1 MSAMVR
7 LFVRSKVEEP
17 NHHLGMFLYYDE
29 SNETDIE
36 WISDPASFAN
46 IDQNNGT
53 RAMLYT
59 NQGPNGNE
67 DATTVSGV
75 AARDATSRVHE
86 YRLDWTP
93 SETRFYLDGQLQQT
107 IRQSVSACWSA
118 QGDDDTHCLNLL
130 TCYLNCRFPR
140 LEASGFGTIGCKSSL
155 SIRPCGMIWT
165 DTFI

>member
-1 MSAMVR
+1 MRGYSHTTFA
-7 LFVRSKVEEP
+7 E
-17 NHHLGMFLYYDE
+17 HLSTGMFLYYDD

-75 AARDATSRVHE
+75 AASDATSQVHE

-93 SETRFYLDGQLQQT
+93 SETRYYLDGNLQQT
-107 IRQSVSACWSA
+107 IRDNVSNVVLRVDIKSIHQSFA
-118 QGDDDTHCLNLL
+118 DKILL
-130 TCYLNCRFPR
+130 CRSQR
-140 LEASGFGTIGCKSSL
+140 SEVNGSGTTGCKSNF
-155 SIRPCGMIWT
+155 P
-165 DTFI
+165 

>member
-1 MSAMVR
+1 
-7 LFVRSKVEEP
+7 
-17 NHHLGMFLYYDE
+17 MFLYYDE

-36 WISDPASFAN
+36 WISDPTSFAN

-75 AARDATSRVHE
+75 AASDATSQVHE

-93 SETRFYLDGQLQQT
+93 SETRYYLDGNLQQT
-107 IRQSVSACWSA
+107 IRDNVSTDMFKR
-118 QGDDDTHCLNLL
+118 G
-130 TCYLNCRFPR
+130 
-140 LEASGFGTIGCKSSL
+140 SSK
-155 SIRPCGMIWT
+155 CC
-165 DTFI
+165 